1 MKDNL
6 YHYRAT
12 VVRVVDGDTVDVML
26 ELGFNVSLKERVRL
40 YGINAP
46 EARTRDKSE
55 KVKGLAAKDFVVEW
69 TEDHADEIV
78 IVTRID
84 KRGKYGR
91 VLGTIMTESGENLNE
106 LMIKEGH
113 AVEYF
118 GGKRKRHTTGAQ

>member
-6 YHYRAT
+6 YHYRAK
-12 VVRVVDGDTVDVML
+12 VLRVVDGDTVDVML

-40 YGINAP
+40 YGIDAY
-46 EARTRDKSE
+46 ESRTRDLEE
-55 KVKGLAAKDFVVEW
+55 KARGLKAKDFVVEW

-118 GGKRKRHTTGAQ
+118 GGKRKR

>member
-6 YHYRAT
+6 YHYRAK
-12 VVRVVDGDTVDVML
+12 VLRVVDGDTVDVML

-46 EARTRDKSE
+46 ESRTRDKSE

-69 TEDHADEIV
+69 TEDRADDIV

-113 AVEYF
+113 AVEYL
-118 GGKRKRHTTGAQ
+118 GGKRKR

>member
-26 ELGFNVSLKERVRL
+26 DLGFNVSLKERVRL

-46 EARTRDKSE
+46 ESRTRDKAE
-55 KVKGLAAKDFVVEW
+55 KVKGLAAKDFVVGW
-69 TEDHADEIV
+69 TEDHADDIF

-91 VLGTIMTESGENLNE
+91 ILGTIMNESGENLNE

-113 AVEYF
+113 AVEYL
-118 GGKRKRHTTGAQ
+118 GGKRKR

>member
-26 ELGFNVSLKERVRL
+26 DLGFNVSLKERVRL

-46 EARTRDKSE
+46 ESRTRDKAE

-69 TEDHADEIV
+69 TEDHADDIF

-91 VLGTIMTESGENLNE
+91 ILGTIMNESGENLNE

-118 GGKRKRHTTGAQ
+118 GGKRKR

>member
-6 YHYRAT
+6 YHYRAA

-46 EARTRDKSE
+46 ESRTRDKSE

-118 GGKRKRHTTGAQ
+118 GGKRKR

>member
-12 VVRVVDGDTVDVML
+12 VLRVVDGDTVDVML

-46 EARTRDKSE
+46 ESRTRDKLE
-55 KVKGLAAKDFVVEW
+55 KVKGLASKDFVVEW

-118 GGKRKRHTTGAQ
+118 GGKRKR

>member
-6 YHYRAT
+6 YHYRAK
-12 VVRVVDGDTVDVML
+12 VLRVVDGDTVDVML

-40 YGINAP
+40 YGIDAY
-46 EARTRDKSE
+46 ESRTRDLEE
-55 KVKGLAAKDFVVEW
+55 KARGLKATDFVVEW

-118 GGKRKRHTTGAQ
+118 GGKRKR

>member
-6 YHYRAT
+6 YHYRAK
-12 VVRVVDGDTVDVML
+12 VLRVVDGDTVDVML

-46 EARTRDKSE
+46 ESRTRDKLE
-55 KVKGLAAKDFVVEW
+55 KVKGLAAKDFVVKW
-69 TEDHADEIV
+69 TEDRADEIV

-118 GGKRKRHTTGAQ
+118 GGKRKR

>member
-26 ELGFNVSLKERVRL
+26 DLGFNVSLKERVRL

-46 EARTRDKSE
+46 ESRTRDKAE
-55 KVKGLAAKDFVVEW
+55 KVKGLAAKDFVVDW
-69 TEDHADEIV
+69 TEDHADDIF

-91 VLGTIMTESGENLNE
+91 ILGTIMNESGENLNE

-118 GGKRKRHTTGAQ
+118 GGKRKR

>member
-40 YGINAP
+40 YGIDAY
-46 EARTRDKSE
+46 ESRTRDLEE
-55 KVKGLAAKDFVVEW
+55 KARGLKAKDFVVEW

-118 GGKRKRHTTGAQ
+118 GGKRKR

>member
-6 YHYRAT
+6 YHYRAK
-12 VVRVVDGDTVDVML
+12 VLRVVDGDTVDVML

-46 EARTRDKSE
+46 ESRTRDKSE

-69 TEDHADEIV
+69 TEDHADDIV

-118 GGKRKRHTTGAQ
+118 GGKRKR

>member
-46 EARTRDKSE
+46 ESRTRDKSE

-118 GGKRKRHTTGAQ
+118 GGKRKR

>member
-46 EARTRDKSE
+46 ESRTRDKLE

-69 TEDHADEIV
+69 TEDRADEIV

-118 GGKRKRHTTGAQ
+118 GGKRKR

>member
-6 YHYRAT
+6 YHYRAK
-12 VVRVVDGDTVDVML
+12 VLRVVDGDTVDVML

-46 EARTRDKSE
+46 ESRTRDKSE

-69 TEDHADEIV
+69 TEDHADDIV

-113 AVEYF
+113 AVEYL
-118 GGKRKRHTTGAQ
+118 GGKRKR

>member
-6 YHYRAT
+6 YHYRAK
-12 VVRVVDGDTVDVML
+12 VLRVVDGDTVDVML

-46 EARTRDKSE
+46 ESRTRDKLE

-69 TEDHADEIV
+69 TEDRADEIV

-118 GGKRKRHTTGAQ
+118 GGKRKR

>member
-1 MKDNL
+1 MQDNL

-26 ELGFNVSLKERVRL
+26 DLGFNVSLKERVRL

-46 EARTRDKSE
+46 ESRTRDKAE

-69 TEDHADEIV
+69 TEDHADDIF

-91 VLGTIMTESGENLNE
+91 ILGTIMNESGENLNE

-118 GGKRKRHTTGAQ
+118 GGKRKR

>member
-46 EARTRDKSE
+46 ESRTRDKLE
-55 KVKGLAAKDFVVEW
+55 KVKGLAAKDFVVDW

-118 GGKRKRHTTGAQ
+118 GGKRKR

>member
-6 YHYRAT
+6 YHYRAK
-12 VVRVVDGDTVDVML
+12 VLRVVDGDTVDVML
-26 ELGFNVSLKERVRL
+26 DLGFNVSLKERVRL

-46 EARTRDKSE
+46 ESRTRDKSE

-69 TEDHADEIV
+69 TADRADDIV

-91 VLGTIMTESGENLNE
+91 ILGTIMTESGENLNE
-106 LMIKEGH
+106 IMIKEGH
-113 AVEYF
+113 AVEYL
-118 GGKRKRHTTGAQ
+118 GGKRKR

>member
-26 ELGFNVSLKERVRL
+26 DLGFNVSLKERVRL

-46 EARTRDKSE
+46 ESRTRDKAE
-55 KVKGLAAKDFVVEW
+55 KVKGLAAKDFVVGW
-69 TEDHADEIV
+69 TEDHADDIF

-91 VLGTIMTESGENLNE
+91 ILGTIMNESGENLNE

-118 GGKRKRHTTGAQ
+118 GGKRKR